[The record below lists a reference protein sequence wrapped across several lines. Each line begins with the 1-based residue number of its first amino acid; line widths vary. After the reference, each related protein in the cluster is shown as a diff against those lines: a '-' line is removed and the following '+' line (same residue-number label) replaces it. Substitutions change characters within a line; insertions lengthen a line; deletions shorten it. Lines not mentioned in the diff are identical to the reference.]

1 MLLQE
6 NQANPECSP
15 QWCSFLLCPGHPSP
29 LHLLPPL
36 LAADPFPLSIVCLPR
51 THAKSTNGWWCG
63 LFFVILVK
71 RVECTFIMGVPFHEP
86 AAEHTTTPNS
96 FIHSSRLIRTTS
108 FFVLLIAFC
117 GARGPNVSHG
127 MCLIAREREREEHAP
142 RGSIAIDDALAQ
154 GGARDVVVGPRGGPG
169 RLEPTALRRPTAR
182 RPSRRHVEAETSQ
195 ASSHA
200 RVSPWDD
207 PVGRAPRHRHHVLVQ
222 EPHLVRDRQ
231 QRFLDTVH

>member
-1 MLLQE
+1 MREARDPFRITAMTLQQWAKALLLFSTKQKNHIHSKIGSNHLLLQE

-29 LHLLPPL
+29 LHLLAPL

-86 AAEHTTTPNS
+86 AAEHSTTPNS
-96 FIHSSRLIRTTS
+96 FIHSSRLLRT
-108 FFVLLIAFC
+108 FLIAFC

-127 MCLIAREREREEHAP
+127 MSLIARERERE
-142 RGSIAIDDALAQ
+142 RG
-154 GGARDVVVGPRGGPG
+154 
-169 RLEPTALRRPTAR
+169 T
-182 RPSRRHVEAETSQ
+182 
-195 ASSHA
+195 
-200 RVSPWDD
+200 
-207 PVGRAPRHRHHVLVQ
+207 RAPGVD
-222 EPHLVRDRQ
+222 RDR
-231 QRFLDTVH
+231 